1 MNGKIELKSK
11 VGVGSTFSLKFSD
24 IEYSEQKIDLTDN
37 YSWTKQNIELNPS
50 TILIV
55 DDVTFNRD
63 LIKSFFDNSNIRFV
77 EAENGENGI
86 SEAKFHQPDLI
97 LMDIRMPGID
107 GYTTTRILKKRAET
121 ASIPVIALTAST
133 MKSDIKKINQLFN
146 GYLQKPVQKNF
157 LVAELMKHLPYK
169 ELKSEDFHKDIN
181 PEEKSVEIPISLK
194 EEFKSKFFI
203 QIDEFRET
211 IIVDELEDFIVT
223 INDFA
228 EEKGVLFLKN
238 KIKTLKS
245 DIAEF
250 DLMKINN
257 CLTEIKHFFS

>member
-1 MNGKIELKSK
+1 
-11 VGVGSTFSLKFSD
+11 
-24 IEYSEQKIDLTDN
+24 
-37 YSWTKQNIELNPS
+37 
-50 TILIV
+50 
-55 DDVTFNRD
+55 
-63 LIKSFFDNSNIRFV
+63 V